1 MALIL
6 PIFSKFDN
14 SGLKKAQKEFGA
26 FGGSLRKGLAFA
38 GLAVGLGEIVNVM
51 KESVKAAAMD
61 NKSQKMLALQL
72 MTTVHATK
80 AQTAATEAYLGKLS
94 MSVGIVDD
102 LLRPALA
109 NAVRGTGSLAAGQKL
124 LGIALDGAA
133 ATGKP
138 LNAVMQA
145 LIKASNGQTGA
156 LYKLA
161 PQLKAT
167 KGNLDDFAAS
177 VKGAAQA
184 NADPFARMQVAIDE
198 LKEKF
203 GRLLLPM
210 VIQFVDYLT
219 KTVVPAVS
227 KFLDQVGNPKTDVGK
242 TFMDIK
248 KAVAATFNGV
258 RDFFALFGGG
268 DAMKGFGNIA
278 QAIIKMLPALLALKG
293 IMMLSSAGS
302 AIQNLVKAVALI
314 RGTGGGDGGGGVIGT
329 GGGGGTGKLSGLKKV
344 GSKLGGSLGRGLVAG
359 GITSALGGD
368 ADASGRVGLIAAGSK
383 FGAPGAIAGAILGSL
398 SGDSALGN
406 HTPAWMAASAKMNK
420 TSAAASAAGTYLKP
434 VGGGGFNAQTFG
446 KSKTPTTINVN
457 VQPGT
462 SGPETAKAI
471 VKLLGTFDK
480 INGTNIVT
488 KPGR

>member
-1 MALIL
+1 MAFGINVPVGFKLNPAGL
-6 PIFSKFDN
+6 RSAKKEFSSLGDSVK
-14 SGLKKAQKEFGA
+14 SGLK
-26 FGGSLRKGLAFA
+26 FA
-38 GLAVGLGEIVNVM
+38 GIAVGLGEIVNVM

-61 NKSQKMLALQL
+61 NKSQKLLALQL

-80 AQTAATEAYLGKLS
+80 EQTKATEAYLGKLS

-109 NAVRGTGSLAAGQKL
+109 NAVRGTGSLAKGQKL

-210 VIQFVDYLT
+210 VIKFVDYLT

-227 KFLDQVGNPKTDVGK
+227 QFLDQVGNPKTDVGK
-242 TFMDIK
+242 TFLDIK
-248 KAVAATFNGV
+248 KAVEQTFKGV

-268 DAMKGFGNIA
+268 DAMKGFANIA
-278 QAIIKMLPALLALKG
+278 GVIIRLLPALLALKS
-293 IMMLSSAGS
+293 IMFLSSAGS
-302 AIQNLVKAVALI
+302 AIGNLVKAVALI
-314 RGTGGGDGGGGVIGT
+314 RGTGGGGGGVAPAGAAGGASTVMKLLGPVSFLAT
-329 GGGGGTGKLSGLKKV
+329 GAVALLEGSKITGAAEDARLKKYGV
-344 GSKLGGSLGRGLVAG
+344 NVQAYH
-359 GITSALGGD
+359 AAVD
-368 ADASGRVGLIAAGSK
+368 QNPYSGRLNPLGTQFSYNQVMAMYSPDTVAN
-383 FGAPGAIAGAILGSL
+383 AP
-398 SGDSALGN
+398 
-406 HTPAWMAASAKMNK
+406 
-420 TSAAASAAGTYLKP
+420 LK
-434 VGGGGFNAQTFG
+434 G
-446 KSKTPTTINVN
+446 KGVPPTVINVN

-462 SGPETAKAI
+462 SGHETAKQL
-471 VKLLGTFDK
+471 VKLLATFDK

-488 KPGR
+488 KKGR